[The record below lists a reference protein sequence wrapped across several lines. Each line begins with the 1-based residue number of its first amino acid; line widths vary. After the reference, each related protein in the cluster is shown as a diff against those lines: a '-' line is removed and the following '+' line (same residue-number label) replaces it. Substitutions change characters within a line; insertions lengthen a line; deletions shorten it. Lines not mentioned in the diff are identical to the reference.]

1 MRPHVQ
7 GQGVFGSKRH
17 QHPQHDVDDG
27 AQSHGY
33 QAQQHG
39 EDADDHGIDAQDVGE
54 AGAYAARHRV
64 TRSLPSFPRHSASP
78 IAPTARRGAGRI
90 EPVWKVSPIRSS
102 RYSASLAGASS
113 DEAPSS
119 EGSASSA
126 AGASMRLTRMVEMRR
141 RRMAWILNR

>member
-1 MRPHVQ
+1 MFFSPRFFRDWNTACKVSFLSFTSLAT
-7 GQGVFGSKRH
+7 VLLN
-17 QHPQHDVDDG
+17 
-27 AQSHGY
+27 
-33 QAQQHG
+33 
-39 EDADDHGIDAQDVGE
+39 
-54 AGAYAARHRV
+54 HRV

-126 AGASMRLTRMVEMRR
+126 AGASMQLTRMVEMRR